1 MYHIRNTVAVLE
13 RIAFAAGNCIEIDE
27 YKNVMKSTSDA
38 VLYAVDLAGT
48 FVFAVE
54 GASAA
59 AHGNLD
65 VLGMMVLAFSTA
77 VGGGIFRD
85 LLIGAVPPQ
94 PLRDW
99 RYGVTA
105 FAGAAVVFFL
115 DDFVRQLPPNVVV
128 VLDAG
133 GLALFAVSGAGKA
146 LAYKI
151 HPFIAILMGTITG
164 VGGGTVRDVLL
175 AQVPVV
181 LRSDVYATAAM
192 AGSAVMVLGLRLRMS
207 SSAMAAAGGLVCF
220 TLRLVAVWRYWNLP
234 KLMAP

>member
-27 YKNVMKSTSDA
+27 YKSVMKSTSDA

-65 VLGMMVLAFSTA
+65 VLGMMVLAFATA
-77 VGGGIFRD
+77 
-85 LLIGAVPPQ
+85 
-94 PLRDW
+94 
-99 RYGVTA
+99 
-105 FAGAAVVFFL
+105 
-115 DDFVRQLPPNVVV
+115 
-128 VLDAG
+128 
-133 GLALFAVSGAGKA
+133 
-146 LAYKI
+146 
-151 HPFIAILMGTITG
+151 

-207 SSAMAAAGGLVCF
+207 SSAIDGALDVWRTLQRAAANFSSPYLCSSEC
-220 TLRLVAVWRYWNLP
+220 VWDTMS
-234 KLMAP
+234 KK